1 MTFMDKHLQ
10 VINRQEDR
18 MDGSGFLKKHSRVV
32 QEGDRYWVTQAS
44 HSQHSGVP
52 QRKASMAW
60 YVSIRS

>member
-44 HSQHSGVP
+44 HSQHSDVP
-52 QRKASMAW
+52 QRKA
-60 YVSIRS
+60 